1 MAPQRP
7 RPPQPG
13 RPASPRR
20 PATPRPAPVRDA
32 GDGGRG
38 TARRAAAPSATPE
51 RIAPDGSEDVFLG
64 SDETTAALPTTG
76 PRTSGAARA
85 GTTPASGTARTGTTP
100 ATGAPRTG
108 STPATGAPRTGTT
121 RASGAARTGSTPRTS
136 STPRPDGASRAGS
149 TPRASSPPRAESAAT
164 RARSTTRATTAAGDS
179 TPGAPRRTAGSS
191 VDRTAPRTP
200 ARTSGRA
207 TGRGLTRSTAAPR
220 TPAGGV
226 VAQGSAARFAERA
239 RAHRRLT
246 QRRILIVLG
255 ALVAAG
261 GLAWLL
267 FFSPVL
273 ALHAAQV
280 RVTGA
285 DSVVAVD
292 QVQAVVDARDRVPL
306 PRLDT
311 AALRS
316 ELLEVPGVRD
326 ATVTR
331 EWPHGLSVALVAR
344 EPVAAVPEGSDVAQ
358 SAEGTPTGTGFAL
371 VDEEGVQVGRADE
384 APEGLP
390 VVEVPVGEERVL
402 SAVLGVLEQLPADL
416 LAQVGQVSATTQDSV
431 NFTLR
436 DGAAVEWGSSQDSA
450 LKAAVLSALRAAPE
464 TAGSTRYDVSAPT
477 MPVVG

>member
-1 MAPQRP
+1 VAPQRP

-13 RPASPRR
+13 RSASPRR
-20 PATPRPAPVRDA
+20 PAAPRPAPARDS

-38 TARRAAAPSATPE
+38 TGRPTAATGRPKAPE
-51 RIAPDGSEDVFLG
+51 RTAPDGAQEPFPGSEDATAPVP
-64 SDETTAALPTTG
+64 TTRPRTAATPAAGRPVT
-76 PRTSGAARA
+76 PRRTSG
-85 GTTPASGTARTGTTP
+85 TV
-100 ATGAPRTG
+100 GAPR
-108 STPATGAPRTGTT
+108 PA
-121 RASGAARTGSTPRTS
+121 TPRT
-136 STPRPDGASRAGS
+136 P
-149 TPRASSPPRAESAAT
+149 
-164 RARSTTRATTAAGDS
+164 
-179 TPGAPRRTAGSS
+179 
-191 VDRTAPRTP
+191 
-200 ARTSGRA
+200 
-207 TGRGLTRSTAAPR
+207 AAPR

-226 VAQGSAARFAERA
+226 VSQGSAARFAERA

-246 QRRILIVLG
+246 QRRVLIALG
-255 ALVAAG
+255 AL
-261 GLAWLL
+261 LAVGAVVWLL

-280 RVTGA
+280 RITGA

-292 QVQAVVDARDRVPL
+292 QVQAVVDARDGAPL

-311 AALRS
+311 SALRS

-344 EPVAAVPEGSDVAQ
+344 EPVAAVPEDSDVVQ
-358 SAEGTPTGTGFAL
+358 SAEGTPTGAGFAL

-390 VVEVPVGEERVL
+390 VVDVPVGEERVL
-402 SAVLGVLEQLPADL
+402 TAVLGVLEQLPADL

-436 DGAAVEWGSSQDSA
+436 DGAAVEWGSDQDSA

-464 TAGSTRYDVSAPT
+464 TAGASRYDVSAPT

>member
-20 PATPRPAPVRDA
+20 PATPRPAPARDA

-76 PRTSGAARA
+76 PRTSG
-85 GTTPASGTARTGTTP
+85 TARTGTTP
-100 ATGAPRTG
+100 ATGA
-108 STPATGAPRTGTT
+108 A
-121 RASGAARTGSTPRTS
+121 
-136 STPRPDGASRAGS
+136 RAGS
-149 TPRASSPPRAESAAT
+149 TPAT
-164 RARSTTRATTAAGDS
+164 RARSTTRATTTAAGDS
-179 TPGAPRRTAGSS
+179 TPGAPRRTAGSA

-280 RVTGA
+280 QVTGA

-292 QVQAVVDARDRVPL
+292 QVRAVVDARDRVPL

-358 SAEGTPTGTGFAL
+358 SAEGTPTGAGFAL

-390 VVEVPVGEERVL
+390 VIEVPVGEERVL

>member
-20 PATPRPAPVRDA
+20 PATPRPAPARDA

-76 PRTSGAARA
+76 PRTSG
-85 GTTPASGTARTGTTP
+85 TARTGTTP
-100 ATGAPRTG
+100 ATGAARAG
-108 STPATGAPRTGTT
+108 STPAT
-121 RASGAARTGSTPRTS
+121 
-136 STPRPDGASRAGS
+136 S

-164 RARSTTRATTAAGDS
+164 RARSTTRATTTAAGDS
-179 TPGAPRRTAGSS
+179 TPGTPRRTAGSA

-280 RVTGA
+280 QVTGA

-292 QVQAVVDARDRVPL
+292 QVRAVVDARDRVPL